1 MFRNMHMQFKLLVQ
15 IKPLMA
21 PTKQIMEIGVKNYE
35 WHELFPKG
43 NYYSFL
49 YYMLRE
55 LNLNTIDVSISNNTL
70 VAVKNNAGAI
80 VAVWAPIIVVSFDYN
95 IYNSSFDGHSLE
107 V

>member
-1 MFRNMHMQFKLLVQ
+1 M
-15 IKPLMA
+15 
-21 PTKQIMEIGVKNYE
+21 
-35 WHELFPKG
+35 
-43 NYYSFL
+43 S
-49 YYMLRE
+49 
-55 LNLNTIDVSISNNTL
+55 VSLIIICSL